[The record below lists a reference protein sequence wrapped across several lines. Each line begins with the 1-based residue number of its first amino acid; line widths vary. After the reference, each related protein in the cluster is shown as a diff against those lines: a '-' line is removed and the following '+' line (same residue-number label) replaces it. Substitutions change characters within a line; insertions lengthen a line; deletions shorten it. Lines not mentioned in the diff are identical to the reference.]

1 MKMEYKNNHL
11 IELFKEKYFIER
23 LDKSKEIIITLL
35 EKDFFNKVNQIKWQ
49 DNEEKQLFI
58 KEMLALTPNDR
69 KILLEDVLRNITFE

>member
-1 MKMEYKNNHL
+1 MEYKNNHL